1 VKETEFTGV
10 RLEVDTP
17 LSIDELQERLRRLM
31 GRVDIAELRA
41 LAQESDSEVAFT
53 REVETRFVGEGGFML
68 FTEFDHS
75 WISRFGIR
83 RRVLRWLL
91 GNPLIAITMLRHDVT
106 AGLFVPVEILL
117 TDRESG
123 SGSTITYLRPSSL
136 IAATNPSLLGAASA
150 LDNKLAAFITRAVN
164 S

>member
-1 VKETEFTGV
+1 
-10 RLEVDTP
+10 
-17 LSIDELQERLRRLM
+17 
-31 GRVDIAELRA
+31 
-41 LAQESDSEVAFT
+41 
-53 REVETRFVGEGGFML
+53 ML